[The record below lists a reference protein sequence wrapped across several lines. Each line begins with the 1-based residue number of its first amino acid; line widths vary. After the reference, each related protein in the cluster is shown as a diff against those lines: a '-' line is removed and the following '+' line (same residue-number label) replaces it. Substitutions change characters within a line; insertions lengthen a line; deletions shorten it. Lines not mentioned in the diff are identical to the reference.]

1 MKNKNRRRKTRKKR
15 KGAGMKVYPG
25 CEKFKNTI
33 KRLKEEN
40 LRLKREV
47 SRARPSWSRVTGT
60 PGAVGDPRWRRS
72 ERDTL
77 EAFGS
82 PLSPGSGPPRV
93 PRTPRSGRR
102 ILWGSS
108 GGRSRRRRRRG
119 RKRRRSRKKRRK
131 RRKSRTRRR
140 KQRGGFG
147 GGMVGKIASFFGG
160 KKKAPG
166 GSPSKGGLAKA
177 APKKLSN
184 GDFPEGD
191 SDAPGVPELP
201 KEFGDALEKGL
212 KFIGKPGIPTSDRNL
227 DVKGS
232 EGANLP
238 KTVFTGKLDPPIW
251 SEDLRANFRNFDKFI
266 NNDTQILFEKK

>member
-15 KGAGMKVYPG
+15 KGAGIKIYPG
-25 CEKFKNTI
+25 CVKFKNTI

-82 PLSPGSGPPRV
+82 PLSPGSAPPRV
-93 PRTPRSGRR
+93 SRTPRSGRR
-102 ILWGSS
+102 IMWANN
-108 GGRSRRRRRRG
+108 GGCSRRRRRRG
-119 RKRRRSRKKRRK
+119 RKRRRSRKKRHK
-131 RRKSRTRRR
+131 RRKSRKRRR

-147 GGMVGKIASFFGG
+147 LPSGMIGKI
-160 KKKAPG
+160 
-166 GSPSKGGLAKA
+166 
-177 APKKLSN
+177 KKLAG
-184 GDFPEGD
+184 GDYPEGD

-232 EGANLP
+232 EGPKLP
-238 KTVFTGKLDPPIW
+238 KTVFTGKLDPPMW